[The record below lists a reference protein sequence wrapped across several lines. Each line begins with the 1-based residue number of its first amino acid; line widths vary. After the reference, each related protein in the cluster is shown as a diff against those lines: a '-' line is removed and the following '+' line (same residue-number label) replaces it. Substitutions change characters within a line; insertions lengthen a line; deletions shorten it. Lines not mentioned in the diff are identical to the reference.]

1 MVADENEI
9 IGEEAEE
16 NFSQLSSFELL
27 EERLSVDIKKDGGR
41 SHSLRYSCGR
51 LAVLTV
57 EVEDETP
64 VKEFQELEGIRRQ
77 DPARFKAAVESVPVH
92 SIVGRAIVH
101 EQDVE
106 LLLRTLLLQ
115 LESLPNHIVLAL
127 VDAYLGT
134 EAIL

>member
-1 MVADENEI
+1 M
-9 IGEEAEE
+9 
-16 NFSQLSSFELL
+16 
-27 EERLSVDIKKDGGR
+27 
-41 SHSLRYSCGR
+41 
-51 LAVLTV
+51 AVLTV
-57 EVEDETP
+57 EVEDETL

-101 EQDVE
+101 KKDVE